1 MGDENMFKGV
11 YTAIVTPFKADK
23 IDEDSLQ
30 KLIEFQIEN
39 GVNGIVAC
47 GSTGESATLSF
58 EEHIRVIELAA
69 KFASGRIKVL
79 AGTGSNNTQEAIEL
93 VKEAEKLHIDGHL
106 QITPY
111 YNKPTQEG
119 LYLHFRKISENAGLP
134 IVLYNV
140 PTRTSVNM
148 LPETVLRLSKIDNIK
163 GIKEASGSI
172 EQAATILRSAPED
185 FCLLSGDDAM
195 TLPIIAL
202 GGHGVISTVSNV
214 APKDMSLMT
223 DYCFKGDYKSARKLN
238 FKLLPLIHAMFIE
251 TNPIPV
257 KKALNIMGFIE
268 NEIRLP
274 LSEPSGST
282 IEKLNK
288 ALKDYGIV

>member
-1 MGDENMFKGV
+1 MFKGV
-11 YTAIVTPFKADK
+11 YTAIVTPFKSNK
-23 IDEDSLQ
+23 IDENSLE
-30 KLIEFQIEN
+30 KLIEFQIKN
-39 GVNGIVAC
+39 GVSGIVAC

-58 EEHIRVIELAA
+58 KEHIRVIELAA
-69 KFASGRIKVL
+69 KFASGRVKVI
-79 AGTGSNNTQEAIEL
+79 AGTGSNNTNEAVEL

-119 LYLHFRKISENAGLP
+119 LYLHFKKIAEYAKLP
-134 IVLYNV
+134 IILYNV
-140 PTRTSVNM
+140 PTRTAVNI
-148 LPETVLRLSKIDNIK
+148 LPETVLMLAKIDNIK

-172 EQAATILRSAPED
+172 EQVTAILRSAPED
-185 FCLLSGDDAM
+185 FYLLSGDDAM
-195 TLPIIAL
+195 TLPIIAI

-214 APKDMSLMT
+214 APKDMSLMA

-274 LSEPSGST
+274 LSEPAGST
-282 IEKLNK
+282 IEKINQ
-288 ALKDYGIV
+288 ALKDYGII

>member
-1 MGDENMFKGV
+1 MFKGV
-11 YTAIVTPFKADK
+11 YTAIVTPFKSNK
-23 IDEDSLQ
+23 IDENSLE
-30 KLIEFQIEN
+30 KLIEFQIKN
-39 GVNGIVAC
+39 GVSGIVAC

-58 EEHIRVIELAA
+58 KEHIRVIELAA
-69 KFASGRIKVL
+69 KFASGRVKVI
-79 AGTGSNNTQEAIEL
+79 AGTGSNNTNEAVEL

-119 LYLHFRKISENAGLP
+119 LYLHFKKIAEYAKLP
-134 IVLYNV
+134 IILYNV
-140 PTRTSVNM
+140 PTRTAVNI
-148 LPETVLRLSKIDNIK
+148 LPETVLMLAKIDNIK

-172 EQAATILRSAPED
+172 EQVTAILRSAPED
-185 FCLLSGDDAM
+185 FYLLSGDDAM
-195 TLPIIAL
+195 TLPIIAI

-214 APKDMSLMT
+214 APKDMSLMA

-274 LSEPSGST
+274 LSEQH
-282 IEKLNK
+282 
-288 ALKDYGIV
+288 LKR

>member
-1 MGDENMFKGV
+1 MFKGV
-11 YTAIVTPFKADK
+11 FTAIVTPFKNGG
-23 IDEDSLQ
+23 IDEKALR

-39 GVNGIVAC
+39 GAAGIVAC

-58 EEHIRVIELAA
+58 KEHIEVIRIAA
-69 KFASGRIKVL
+69 EAAGGRIKVI
-79 AGTGSNNTQEAIEL
+79 AGTGSNNTVEAVHL
-93 VKEAEKLHIDGHL
+93 AKSAEKFKIDGHL

-119 LYLHFRKISENAGLP
+119 LFMHFKTVAANCSMPVI
-134 IVLYNV
+134 LYNV
-140 PTRTSVNM
+140 PGRTAVNI
-148 LPETVLRLSKIDNIK
+148 LPETVLRLAEIDNVA
-163 GIKEASGSI
+163 GIKEASGSLD
-172 EQAATILRSAPED
+172 QVTAILRKAPEK
-185 FCLLSGDDAM
+185 FRVLSGDDAL
-195 TLPIIAL
+195 TLPVIAV

-214 APKDMSLMT
+214 APKDMALMT
-223 DYCFKGDYKSARKLN
+223 DYALKGDLKSARKLN

-274 LSEPSGST
+274 LSEASGIN
-282 IEKLNK
+282 IEKIK
-288 ALKDYGIV
+288 SALKEYGVLQ

>member
-1 MGDENMFKGV
+1 MFKGV
-11 YTAIVTPFKADK
+11 YTAIVTPFKSNK
-23 IDEDSLQ
+23 IDENSLE
-30 KLIEFQIEN
+30 KLIEFQIKN
-39 GVNGIVAC
+39 GVSGIVAC

-69 KFASGRIKVL
+69 KFASGRVKVV
-79 AGTGSNNTQEAIEL
+79 AGTGSNNTNEAVEL
-93 VKEAEKLHIDGHL
+93 VKEAEKLNIDGHL

-119 LYLHFRKISENAGLP
+119 LYLHFKKISENAKLP
-134 IVLYNV
+134 IILYNV
-140 PTRTSVNM
+140 PTRTAVNI
-148 LPETVLRLSKIDNIK
+148 LPETVLMLAKIDNIK

-172 EQAATILRSAPED
+172 EQVTAILRSAPED
-185 FCLLSGDDAM
+185 FYLLSGDDAM
-195 TLPIIAL
+195 TLPIIAI

-214 APKDMSLMT
+214 APKDMSLMA

-238 FKLLPLIHAMFIE
+238 FKLLPLIRAMFIE

-274 LSEPSGST
+274 LSDAAGST
-282 IEKLNK
+282 IEKINQ
-288 ALKDYGIV
+288 ALKDYGII

>member
-1 MGDENMFKGV
+1 MFKGV
-11 YTAIVTPFKADK
+11 YTAIVTPFKSNK
-23 IDEDSLQ
+23 IDENSLE
-30 KLIEFQIEN
+30 KLIEFQIKN
-39 GVNGIVAC
+39 GVSGIVAC

-58 EEHIRVIELAA
+58 KEHIRVIELAV
-69 KFASGRIKVL
+69 KFASGRVKVI
-79 AGTGSNNTQEAIEL
+79 AGTGSNNTNEAVEL

-119 LYLHFRKISENAGLP
+119 LYLHFKKIAEYAKLP
-134 IVLYNV
+134 IILYNV
-140 PTRTSVNM
+140 PTRTAVNI
-148 LPETVLRLSKIDNIK
+148 LPETVLMLAKIDNIK

-172 EQAATILRSAPED
+172 EQVTAILRSAPED
-185 FCLLSGDDAM
+185 FYLLSGDDAM
-195 TLPIIAL
+195 TLPIIAI

-214 APKDMSLMT
+214 APKDMSLMA
-223 DYCFKGDYKSARKLN
+223 DYCLKGDYKSARKLN

-274 LSEPSGST
+274 LSEPAGST
-282 IEKLNK
+282 IEKINQ
-288 ALKDYGIV
+288 ALKDYGII

>member
-1 MGDENMFKGV
+1 MFKGV
-11 YTAIVTPFKADK
+11 YTAIVTPFKSNK
-23 IDEDSLQ
+23 IDENSLE
-30 KLIEFQIEN
+30 KLIEFQIKN

-58 EEHIRVIELAA
+58 EEHIRVIELAV
-69 KFASGRIKVL
+69 KFVSGRVKVL
-79 AGTGSNNTQEAIEL
+79 AGTGSNNTNEAIEL
-93 VKEAEKLHIDGHL
+93 AKEAEKFNIDGHL

-119 LYLHFRKISENAGLP
+119 LYLHFKKISENAKLP
-134 IVLYNV
+134 IILYNV
-140 PTRTSVNM
+140 PTRTAVNI
-148 LPETVLRLSKIDNIK
+148 LPETVLMLAKIDNIK

-172 EQAATILRSAPED
+172 EQVTAILRSAPED
-185 FCLLSGDDAM
+185 FYLLSGDDAM
-195 TLPIIAL
+195 TLPIIAI

-214 APKDMSLMT
+214 APKDMSLMA

-257 KKALNIMGFIE
+257 KKALNIMGFID

-274 LSEPSGST
+274 LSEPAGST
-282 IEKLNK
+282 IEKINQ
-288 ALKDYGIV
+288 ALKDYGI

>member
-1 MGDENMFKGV
+1 MFKGV
-11 YTAIVTPFKADK
+11 FTAIVTPFKNNK
-23 IDEDSLQ
+23 IDERAL
-30 KLIEFQIEN
+30 KNLIEFQIKN
-39 GVNGIVAC
+39 GVSGIVAC

-58 EEHIRVIELAA
+58 EEHIKVIELTSKCCKGAV
-69 KFASGRIKVL
+69 KVL
-79 AGTGSNNTQEAIEL
+79 AGTGSNNTEEAVNL
-93 VKEAEKLHIDGHL
+93 VRESEKFKIDGHL

-119 LYLHFRKISENAGLP
+119 LYLHFKKIAENTKLP
-134 IVLYNV
+134 IILYNV
-140 PTRTSVNM
+140 PSRTSVNL
-148 LPETVLRLSKIDNIK
+148 LPDTVIRLSKIENIK

-172 EQAATILRSAPED
+172 DQVTDILRSVPMD
-185 FCLLSGDDAM
+185 FCVLSGDDVM
-195 TLPIIAL
+195 TLPIIAI

-214 APKDMSLMT
+214 APKDMVLMA
-223 DYCFKGDYKSARKLN
+223 DYCFKNDYKSAQKLN

-274 LSEPSGST
+274 LSAPLGVD
-282 IEKLNK
+282 IEKIK
-288 ALKDYGIV
+288 IALKEFGIS

>member
-1 MGDENMFKGV
+1 MFKGI
-11 YTAIVTPFKADK
+11 YTAIVTPFKSNK
-23 IDEDSLQ
+23 IDENSLE
-30 KLIEFQIEN
+30 KLIEFQIKN
-39 GVNGIVAC
+39 GVSGIVAC

-69 KFASGRIKVL
+69 KFAAGRVKVL
-79 AGTGSNNTQEAIEL
+79 AGTGSNNTNEAVEL
-93 VKEAEKLHIDGHL
+93 VKEAEKLNIDGHL

-119 LYLHFRKISENAGLP
+119 LYLHFKKIAENAKLP
-134 IVLYNV
+134 IILYNV
-140 PTRTSVNM
+140 PTRTAVNI
-148 LPETVLRLSKIDNIK
+148 LPETVLMLAKIDNIK

-172 EQAATILRSAPED
+172 EQVTAILRSAPED
-185 FCLLSGDDAM
+185 FYLLSGDDAM
-195 TLPIIAL
+195 TLPIIAI

-214 APKDMSLMT
+214 APKDMSLMA

-274 LSEPSGST
+274 LSEPAGST
-282 IEKLNK
+282 IEKINQ
-288 ALKDYGIV
+288 ALKDYGII